1 MRSGVESVSLNCWAR
16 HVQYD
21 TFRDLL
27 GPAMNTHLAGNDLL
41 REVFQMGPPPLL
53 RVESKAHKLDRVRG
67 CEGVVKIVSGTC
79 KLQCWFAY

>member
-1 MRSGVESVSLNCWAR
+1 MESVSLNCWAR

-53 RVESKAHKLDRVRG
+53 RVESKAHKLDRVSIVCVCACVRA
-67 CEGVVKIVSGTC
+67 CVCVVKIINGTC
-79 KLQCWFAY
+79 